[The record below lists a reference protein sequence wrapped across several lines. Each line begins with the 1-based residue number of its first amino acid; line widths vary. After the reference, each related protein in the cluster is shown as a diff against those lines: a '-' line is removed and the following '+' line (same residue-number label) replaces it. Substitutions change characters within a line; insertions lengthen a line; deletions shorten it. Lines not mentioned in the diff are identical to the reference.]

1 MASAVFFFFF
11 PRAVS
16 AKEIFTLGNLKLW
29 MFKNKLDTS
38 IFAALCRDFHLHK
51 RDACAFCLHCSLQVL
66 TSESPGDMKIAERE
80 ELRTFCLLHTGP
92 EHAWSDERAELLSHD
107 ELQSQQAGLVSRYST
122 NVIISPF
129 PHLFLVCTCCF
140 PAYPQAAGKQGCL
153 FIT

>member
-1 MASAVFFFFF
+1 MASAVFFFFFF

-66 TSESPGDMKIAERE
+66 TSESSGDTKIAERRNCGHFASSTQGQNMHE
-80 ELRTFCLLHTGP
+80 VMKELNCSATM
-92 EHAWSDERAELLSHD
+92 SYSH
-107 ELQSQQAGLVSRYST
+107 S
-122 NVIISPF
+122 
-129 PHLFLVCTCCF
+129 
-140 PAYPQAAGKQGCL
+140 KQD
-153 FIT
+153 